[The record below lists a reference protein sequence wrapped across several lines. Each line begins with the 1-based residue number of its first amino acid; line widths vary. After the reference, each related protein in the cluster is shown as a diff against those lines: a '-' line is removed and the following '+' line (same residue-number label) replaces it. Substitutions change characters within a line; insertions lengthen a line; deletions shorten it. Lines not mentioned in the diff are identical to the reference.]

1 MMLEKQAADTLDRAA
16 KIKNNKTRNPGGERN
31 HKTQCSEVTLY
42 SGCVNSRYG
51 GKEKWGDHRFSLSPP
66 FPLEFPTQ
74 CLLNLIALDMGS
86 AGGVC
91 GLTSNLAPP
100 L

>member
-1 MMLEKQAADTLDRAA
+1 MLEKQAADTLDRAA
-16 KIKNNKTRNPGGERN
+16 KIKNNKRRNPGGERN

-91 GLTSNLAPP
+91 GLTSNLTPP